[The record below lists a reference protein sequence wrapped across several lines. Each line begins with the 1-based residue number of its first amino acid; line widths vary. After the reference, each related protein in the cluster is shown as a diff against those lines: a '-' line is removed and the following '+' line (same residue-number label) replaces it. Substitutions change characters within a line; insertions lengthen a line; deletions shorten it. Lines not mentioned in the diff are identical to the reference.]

1 MDATDRASPEILSP
15 RDAVA
20 GLALTDEAGWNQS
33 YDDWVFFLT
42 HGTVFGLRDDDGRLV
57 ATAAL
62 LPYPP
67 VAWISMVLVLSL
79 IHI

>member
-33 YDDWVFFLT
+33 
-42 HGTVFGLRDDDGRLV
+42 
-57 ATAAL
+57 
-62 LPYPP
+62 
-67 VAWISMVLVLSL
+67 
-79 IHI
+79 